1 MPSCLRTPA
10 LPCRKSRLATPLPG
24 ATEPRLCWAPLFS
37 GGRLRG
43 TLLGLTLALLPT
55 LLTSIASAQQTIS
68 TSIPGPIYGNGNSIE
83 VTSSGAITDNGSGA
97 GVIST
102 GTNTT
107 TTLTNAGTITASN
120 AGVLS
125 EASGSFDTIANFGII
140 AGGTAVASGGTLGT
154 LTNSGT
160 ILGSDQGLS
169 LTTTGT
175 VSNLA
180 GGLIQGT
187 DTYGIVSSASLGLL
201 DNAGA
206 ILGGFTGVNIAA
218 GSVTD
223 FANTGSITGS
233 YSGVRME
240 DGTTLGT
247 LTNSGTIAGS
257 SVGLQVMA
265 TGTVDN
271 SGTISASDSY
281 SDAFWAESSVD
292 SFTNRSTGR
301 IEGAAHF
308 SGPTTSVVN
317 DGLITNTLGTAC
329 ISFGDVG
336 TFTNNGTIA
345 GGYSGFSQWGDTL
358 GTLINTGTVSGEQTG
373 LSLDGAIGT
382 IDNSGSI
389 AGNTYWGISVN
400 GTVGTFINRAGGQ
413 IEGSYTGVSISGTAM
428 SVVNEGLI
436 TSAESTAFWNN
447 GDIGSFTNSGTM
459 VGMDYGFD
467 QAGTLPNFTNTA
479 TGLLRGEYGAGF
491 LADTSTGSI
500 DNYGTISSGGF
511 GVSAYYSLDT
521 LTNHAGGVIS
531 GDRGGVFVDD
541 NFGLLDNQAGGL
553 IESAEGS
560 GVFVRGFLGS
570 VADTI
575 ANAGVIRGATAGVQV
590 EYDGILLQLA
600 NTGTITSSAAGP
612 SIVVGPSGMLGDET
626 GAKGPAIVSTGAGAL
641 LDGGIVNSG
650 TINQG
655 FRIEN
660 QDVSVA
666 ATEAPGVLNGGTL
679 DVVDG
684 NLTFTSGTIGLNAD
698 VSVNGG
704 SGTFFNQATLSL
716 FDSQTVTGHFAQT
729 SDATTLLT
737 LLGWQT
743 PGSYGHLGI
752 TGAAVFAGSLALDDT
767 QLAGGLAG
775 GQTFELFG
783 FGSYTGGFA
792 ALLVDG
798 VSLRSLGE
806 GQWAYGSLALTEE
819 WTSTTMSLVV
829 TNVPEIDP
837 TGFGSACALLMGALG
852 WAERKAR
859 RRVRPWPL
867 A

>member
-10 LPCRKSRLATPLPG
+10 LPCRKFRFTSHVPG
-24 ATEPRLCWAPLFS
+24 ATGPRVYWATLFS
-37 GGRLRG
+37 GGRLRA
-43 TLLGLTLALLPT
+43 TLLSLTLLLLLTLLP
-55 LLTSIASAQQTIS
+55 SIASAQQTIS
-68 TSIPGPIYGNGNSIE
+68 TSIPGPIYGNGTSIE

-120 AGVLS
+120 SGVLS

-160 ILGSDQGLS
+160 IVGSDQGLF

-206 ILGGFTGVNIAA
+206 ILGGLTGVNIAA

-223 FANTGSITGS
+223 FANTGSITG

-240 DGTTLGT
+240 EGTTLGT
-247 LTNSGTIAGS
+247 LTNSGTMAGS
-257 SVGLQVMA
+257 SVGVQVMA

-271 SGTISASDSY
+271 SGTISADSDG
-281 SDAFWAESSVD
+281 FWALSSIG
-292 SFTNRSTGR
+292 SFTNRGTGR
-301 IEGAAHF
+301 IEGGASF
-308 SGPTTSVVN
+308 SGPTTTLVN
-317 DGLITNTLGTAC
+317 DGLITDNLGTAC
-329 ISFGDVG
+329 QSFGDVG
-336 TFTNNGTIA
+336 TFTNNGTIT
-345 GGYSGFSQWGDTL
+345 GGNSGFSQWGDTL

-373 LSLDGAIGT
+373 LSLGGAIGT

-413 IEGSYTGVSISGTAM
+413 IEGSYTGVSISGTAV

-436 TSAESTAFWNN
+436 TSAERTAFRNN
-447 GDIGSFTNSGTM
+447 GEIAALTNSGTM
-459 VGMDYGFD
+459 AGLYYGFD

-500 DNYGTISSGGF
+500 ENYGTISSGGF
-511 GVSAYYSLDT
+511 GVNALYSLDT

-531 GDRGGVFVDD
+531 GDGAGVFVYDT
-541 NFGLLDNQAGGL
+541 FGLLDNQAGGV
-553 IESAEGS
+553 IESAEGP
-560 GVFVRGFLGS
+560 GVFVRGWLGS

-590 EYDGILLQLA
+590 EYDGILLELA

-612 SIVVGPSGMLGDET
+612 SIVVGPSGVLGDET
-626 GAKGPAIVSTGAGAL
+626 GAKGPAIVSTGAGAW

-655 FRIEN
+655 FQIEN

-666 ATEAPGVLNGGTL
+666 ATEAPGVFNGGTL

-729 SDATTLLT
+729 SDATTLLA

-743 PGSYGHLGI
+743 PGSYGHLDI
-752 TGAAVFAGSLALDDT
+752 TGSAVFAGSLALDDT

-783 FGSYTGGFA
+783 FGSYTGRFA

-798 VSLRSLGE
+798 VSLLSLGE

-819 WTSTTMSLVV
+819 WTSTSMSLVI

-837 TGFGSACALLMGALG
+837 TGFGTPCALLMGALG

-859 RRVRPWPL
+859 RRVRPWLL